1 MIRLARPLLLAAA
14 LLFGAGVQADVFH
27 FKTILTGAGEN
38 PDVITPATGRAAILF
53 DTTAQTL
60 DVHVEFAG
68 LLGNVLDAHI
78 HCCTGPLT
86 NASVAVGFMPW
97 GFPLGGTSGVFD
109 AVIDLSLDST
119 YTAGFLAL
127 GGGTAAG
134 ASAFLLQ
141 NLLANM
147 AYVNIHTTHTPS
159 GEIRGQ
165 LAVPEPTTV
174 LLLAAGLL
182 TAVVSRRR
190 RV

>member
-14 LLFGAGVQADVFH
+14 LLFGAGVQAEVLH

-38 PDVITPATGRAAILF
+38 PDVTTPATGTAAILF
-53 DTTAQTL
+53 DTVLQTL
-60 DVHVEFAG
+60 DVHVEFSG
-68 LLGNVLDAHI
+68 LLGTTVDAHI

-86 NASVAVGFMPW
+86 NAGVAIGFTPL
-97 GFPLGGTSGVFD
+97 GFPLGVTSGVFD
-109 AVIDLSLDST
+109 ALFDLRSPLI
-119 YTAGFLAL
+119 YTSAFLAAS
-127 GGGTAAG
+127 GGTAAG
-134 ASAFLLQ
+134 ASARLLT
-141 NLLANM
+141 NLLAGM

-190 RV
+190 RA